1 MKSLFGDNNI
11 IHIQNQDNTASG
23 WAMVKDKMIR
33 SRMLE
38 SIPQKHWID
47 QTMHG
52 EIALDHARPFASDIQ
67 GVHYLKQHIN
77 FLLDFIQ

>member
-1 MKSLFGDNNI
+1 MKSLFGDDNI
-11 IHIQNQDNTASG
+11 IHLQNQDNNSG
-23 WAMVKDKMIR
+23 WVMVKDKMIR
-33 SRMLE
+33 CRMLE
-38 SIPQKHWID
+38 SIPQNHWID